1 MQDSNSEYTID
12 EAHNQN
18 TKPPPVW
25 IINKV
30 VVIST
35 LVKRFHWLRFIIAVQ
50 PLSKYNR
57 KCTIT
62 PNRFNKNSNWLLMCS
77 KLLSDWK
84 WMIIVYHQVN
94 NV

>member
-35 LVKRFHWLRFIIAVQ
+35 LVKRFLWLRFIIAVQ
-50 PLSKYNR
+50 PLSK
-57 KCTIT
+57 
-62 PNRFNKNSNWLLMCS
+62 
-77 KLLSDWK
+77 
-84 WMIIVYHQVN
+84 
-94 NV
+94 